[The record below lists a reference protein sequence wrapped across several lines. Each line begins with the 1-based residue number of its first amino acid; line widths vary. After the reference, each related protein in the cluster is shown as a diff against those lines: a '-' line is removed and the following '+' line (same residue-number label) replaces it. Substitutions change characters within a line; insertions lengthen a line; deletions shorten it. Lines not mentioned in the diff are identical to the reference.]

1 MSSSLRLLQIL
12 VFLLLVRPFLAVF
25 LGLRVRHRERLP
37 AAGPAILVANHNSHL
52 DTLVLMAALP
62 PRRLWLCRPVAAADH
77 FRSGPLGWLARRLL
91 RAILVP
97 RCGRSPA
104 AALAPAVE
112 ALDRGEILIL
122 FPEGSRGRPEVMG
135 VFKRGVA
142 ELVRARPAV
151 PVIPVRLQG
160 LGRCLPKA
168 SLLFLP
174 FDCHAVI
181 GPPADLAGLP
191 PEAVPAALQA
201 AVSALAPALPPSRWA
216 EEEDST
222 HTSRECTL
230 CTESREN
237 GDPDARAPRQREDP
251 GLRRRP
257 CASALSPGGAR
268 VPRADRDR

>member
-1 MSSSLRLLQIL
+1 MSPWLRLLQIL
-12 VFLLLVRPFLAVF
+12 AFLLLVRPFLAVF
-25 LGLRVRHRERLP
+25 LGLRVRHRERLSAAGA

-52 DTLVLMAALP
+52 DTLVLMAAMPL
-62 PRRLWLCRPVAAADH
+62 RRLWRCRPLAAADH

-97 RCGRSPA
+97 RCGRTPA

-135 VFKRGVA
+135 AFKRGVA

-151 PVIPVRLQG
+151 PVIPIRLQG

-174 FDCHAVI
+174 FDCHAVV

-201 AVSALAPALPPSRWA
+201 AVTALATALPPSRWA
-216 EEEDST
+216 EEEDSQGGA
-222 HTSRECTL
+222 
-230 CTESREN
+230 EN
-237 GDPDARAPRQREDP
+237 RNP
-251 GLRRRP
+251 LSRRP
-257 CASALSPGGAR
+257 RGRWP
-268 VPRADRDR
+268 